1 MAIFN
6 FFKTPKIR
14 QYNVSYR
21 YYDPKKEEREERLK
35 RVQQQIA
42 EEKNGGSG
50 LVRKG
55 MFHEQSKIKR
65 SSEKS
70 RIIQMAIIAVAIFAI
85 ISFMRS

>member
-14 QYNVSYR
+14 QYNVPYR

-35 RVQQQIA
+35 RVQQKLADEQ
-42 EEKNGGSG
+42 SG
-50 LVRKG
+50 VSSIVRRG
-55 MFHEQSKIKR
+55 MFSEQSKLKR

-70 RIIQMAIIAVAIFAI
+70 RMMQIAIVAVIIFALI
-85 ISFMRS
+85 AFIR

>member
-42 EEKNGGSG
+42 DEKNGGSG

-55 MFHEQSKIKR
+55 MFREQSKIKR

>member
-21 YYDPKKEEREERLK
+21 YYDPQKEEREERIK
-35 RVQQQIA
+35 RVQQKLA
-42 EEKNGGSG
+42 EEKKGEGTI
-50 LVRKG
+50 VRKG

-65 SSEKS
+65 SSESS
-70 RIIQMAIIAVAIFAI
+70 RMMQMCIMAIAIIALLYFLK
-85 ISFMRS
+85 

>member
-42 EEKNGGSG
+42 DEGSG
-50 LVRKG
+50 LIRKG

>member
-1 MAIFN
+1 MN
-6 FFKTPKIR
+6 GGDNMR
-14 QYNVSYR
+14 ENL
-21 YYDPKKEEREERLK
+21 KKARNEAGMT
-35 RVQQQIA
+35 QQQIA
-42 EEKNGGSG
+42 DEKNGGSG

>member
-21 YYDPKKEEREERLK
+21 YYDPQKEEREERLK

-42 EEKNGGSG
+42 DEKNGGSG

-55 MFHEQSKIKR
+55 MFREQSKIKR